1 MLPDGSVTASRIW
14 KRFRSDRHRN
24 LLRDEFA
31 RISHRLR
38 GDTSTMWR
46 WAVQD
51 VSFEVKPGSSLALI
65 GANGSGKSTM
75 LKMLAGVMFP
85 TYGSLEAT
93 GRIGALIEVRA
104 GIHPDLTGRENIF
117 MFGSLLGLKRADVR
131 RRFDQIVEFADLTEA
146 IDRQVKFYSS
156 GMGMRLAFAV
166 AAFLEPDILVV
177 DEVLAVGDATF
188 QQRCLDR
195 MREVMAS
202 GTTLLYVSH
211 DLATVEA
218 MCNDAIWLDRGCV
231 RASGP
236 TREVIS
242 QYRRSVEESAKLH
255 RENAEVVT
263 VDTVHIDDG
272 SGRPVRS
279 NGPAA
284 ISVRLRA
291 PDRLAA
297 RVVLGISE
305 GSASPV
311 FVIEHECEVTPEGLQ
326 VECRIEHLPL
336 PAGDFA
342 VWCTVLDESGRVARA
357 WTPVADFS
365 VEGIHLLQAPTGI
378 VRLSPVVVD
387 SSWHRTL

>member
-1 MLPDGSVTASRIW
+1 MLPNGSVTATQVW
-14 KRFRSDRHRN
+14 KRFRSDHNRT
-24 LLRDEFA
+24 LLRDEFS
-31 RISHRLR
+31 RLGHRLR
-38 GDTSTMWR
+38 GDTSSMWR
-46 WAVQD
+46 WAVRD

-85 TYGSLEAT
+85 TYGALQAT

-117 MFGSLLGLKRADVR
+117 MFGSLLGLKRSDVR
-131 RRFDQIVEFADLTEA
+131 QRFDQIVEFADLSDA
-146 IDRQVKFYSS
+146 LDRQVKYYSS

-195 MREVMAS
+195 MREVMAA

-218 MCNDAIWLDRGCV
+218 MCNDAVWLDRGHV
-231 RASGP
+231 RASGT
-236 TREVIS
+236 TREVIAL
-242 QYRRSVEESAKLH
+242 YRRSVEDSARLH
-255 RENAEVVT
+255 RESAEVIS
-263 VDTVHIDDG
+263 VDGVAVDDG

-284 ISVRLRA
+284 ITLRVCA
-291 PDRLAA
+291 PERVAA
-297 RVVLGISE
+297 RLVLGISE

-311 FVIEHECEVTPEGLQ
+311 FVIEHECEATPEGLRVVCQ
-326 VECRIEHLPL
+326 IEHLPL

-342 VWCTVLDESGRVARA
+342 VWCTVLDDAGRVARA
-357 WTPVADFS
+357 WSPVADFS
-365 VEGIHLLQAPTGI
+365 VEGTHLLQAPTGI

-387 SSWHRTL
+387 SSWHQAL